1 MPKTT
6 KTRVKTS
13 VTENAQSDDARS
25 EIAKIISDVGAWK
38 QPPFSS
44 EEEFAERC
52 GLFKN
57 LVAAKGDSLPTI
69 EAFAMFLGT
78 SYHTLRKWSKGE
90 DCPESRKLKVQEVIT
105 WACAIW
111 TEAMLKKVT
120 HPTPYIWYSKQWF
133 DMREPDS
140 KVMLDMVSPLK
151 ELPAASS
158 LAQKYLADLGES
170 EKGKVEAM
178 KNPQLK

>member
-1 MPKTT
+1 MSPRRT
-6 KTRVKTS
+6 KVG
-13 VTENAQSDDARS
+13 VTENAQSTDTRS
-25 EIAKIISDVGAWK
+25 KIAKIISDVGAWK
-38 QPPFSS
+38 QPPFKT
-44 EEEFAERC
+44 EEEMAERC
-52 GLFKN
+52 ELFEN
-57 LVAAKGDSLPTI
+57 LVAAKGNLPTI

-78 SYHTLRKWSKGE
+78 SYHTLRKWSKGD
-90 DCPESRKLKVQEVIT
+90 DCPEDRKKRVQEVIT

-111 TEAMLKKVT
+111 TEAMTQNALGA
-120 HPTPYIWYSKQWF
+120 TPYIWYSKQWF

-158 LAQKYLADLGES
+158 LAEKYLVDLGEI
-170 EKGKVEAM
+170 EKGKVEAK